1 LLQTNG
7 SKRQCWK
14 RDWYEHIVG
23 MKDSPLPHAVLQ
35 YKPSGQLN
43 VGRRETT
50 WTDDFSWERKRPKGL
65 IPEDDDDG

>member
-1 LLQTNG
+1 
-7 SKRQCWK
+7 
-14 RDWYEHIVG
+14 

-50 WTDDFSWERKRPKGL
+50 WTDDFSWKRKRPKSL